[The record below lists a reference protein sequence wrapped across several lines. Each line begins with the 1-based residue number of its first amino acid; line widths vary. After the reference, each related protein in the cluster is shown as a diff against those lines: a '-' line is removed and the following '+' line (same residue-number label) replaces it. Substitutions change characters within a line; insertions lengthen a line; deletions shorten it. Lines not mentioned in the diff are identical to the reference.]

1 MASIGMDKNIIKKA
15 CEALVKKVGE
25 EVREYDKLVSEMD
38 TTGFKNVYISE
49 TYEYRK
55 VMFGLK
61 QMMKAQSILILCE
74 IANDHILI
82 DDEEYNLL
90 YTYLNK

>member
-1 MASIGMDKNIIKKA
+1 MASIEMDKEVIKKA
-15 CEALVKKVGE
+15 CEELMKKVGE
-25 EVREYDKLVSEMD
+25 EVRENDRLVSEMD
-38 TTGFKNVYISE
+38 TTGFKNVYIGD

-55 VMFGLK
+55 VMFGMK
-61 QMMKAQSILILCE
+61 QIMKAQTLINLCE
-74 IANDHILI
+74 MAKDYIRI

>member
-1 MASIGMDKNIIKKA
+1 MASVEMNKEVIKKA

-25 EVREYDKLVSEMD
+25 EVREYDRLVNEMD
-38 TTGFKNVYISE
+38 TTGFKHVYIGD
-49 TYEYRK
+49 TYEYRD
-55 VMFGLK
+55 VIFGLK
-61 QMMKAQSILILCE
+61 QIMKAQSIINLCE